1 MDKEQI
7 IAKRKT
13 KLIFLENNQ
22 VVKEFDPLF
31 PKSSVLNEAL
41 NHSMVEESG
50 LSVPRLIDIKLEG
63 AKRSITME
71 YVHGHDLETIMK
83 KDAKNI
89 QRHIDFMVD
98 VELEMHSKKVE
109 GLKKLKDKYG
119 DKLCKAPYDA
129 TTRYELF
136 NLLEKLPTHTK
147 LCHGDF
153 NPSNIMIDDNG
164 NYYIIDWS
172 HATQGNA
179 SADAALTYL
188 QFVLAKKQKVADLYL
203 DAFCKKS
210 DTAVQ
215 YVKKWLPIVAAVTAI
230 NVEDEEQRK
239 FLDGFVKDVFKIN
252 Q

>member
-1 MDKEQI
+1 
-7 IAKRKT
+7 
-13 KLIFLENNQ
+13 
-22 VVKEFDPLF
+22 
-31 PKSSVLNEAL
+31 
-41 NHSMVEESG
+41 
-50 LSVPRLIDIKLEG
+50 
-63 AKRSITME
+63 ME

-98 VELEMHSKKVE
+98 VELEMHSKKAE

-239 FLDGFVKDVFKIN
+239 ILDGFVKDVFKIN

>member
-71 YVHGHDLETIMK
+71 YIHGHDLETIMK

-109 GLKKLKDKYG
+109 GLKKIKDKYG

-153 NPSNIMIDDNG
+153 NPSNIVITEDG
-164 NYYIIDWS
+164 KKYILDWA
-172 HATQGNA
+172 HASQGNA
-179 SADAALTYL
+179 SADAAQSYL
-188 QFVLAKKQKVADLYL
+188 ILYLNYGGIMAEKYLNLFVAQSGIAKKTIQ
-203 DAFCKKS
+203 
-210 DTAVQ
+210 
-215 YVKKWLPIVAAVTAI
+215 KWLPVVAAAKTLNCQEEELDFLNRWV
-230 NVEDEEQRK
+230 NVVEYE
-239 FLDGFVKDVFKIN
+239 
-252 Q
+252 